1 MQITTMVCSQEFRNC
16 NNLIHIS
23 DALSVSIISEQFL
36 TDNDSITASGSDH
49 RGLFLLVIPFCS
61 VVVLVIFP
69 DSTYGGCL
77 IYRILVT

>member
-36 TDNDSITASGSDH
+36 TDKDSITASGSDPGAVSFGH
-49 RGLFLLVIPFCS
+49 PFLLRRGSCY
-61 VVVLVIFP
+61 FP
-69 DSTYGGCL
+69 GFYLWGLSYL
-77 IYRILVT
+77 